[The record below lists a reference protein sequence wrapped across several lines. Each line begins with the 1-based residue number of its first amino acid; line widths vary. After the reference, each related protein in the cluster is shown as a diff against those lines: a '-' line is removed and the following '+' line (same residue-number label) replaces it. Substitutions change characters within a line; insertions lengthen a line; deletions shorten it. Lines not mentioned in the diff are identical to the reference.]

1 MNEENKIWEDV
12 SPTLNVDHFHDWI
25 EMENLFGEL
34 GEPGLSQVTK
44 VLSQPDNIRNITF
57 TLYRGE
63 SGQLL
68 GVHGFYTEDN
78 VQKPFI
84 LIVHP
89 DHLRI
94 GIATKIA
101 NFVTNQFVETKEREF
116 DYEKSWRDI
125 PVSESA
131 ASFMNK
137 YAKKQY
143 DITNNTESS
152 GQ

>member
-1 MNEENKIWEDV
+1 MNDENKIWEDIN
-12 SPTLNVDHFHDWI
+12 PTLDVDHFHDWL
-25 EMENLFGEL
+25 EMEKLFDEF

-44 VLSQPDNIRNITF
+44 VRTQPNKSQSITF

-63 SGQLL
+63 TGQLL

-84 LIVHP
+84 FFVHP
-89 DHLRI
+89 DHLRTGI
-94 GIATKIA
+94 GTKIA
-101 NFVTNQFVETKEREF
+101 DFVTNQFLETKGREF
-116 DYEKSWRDI
+116 DYEQSWSDV

-137 YAKKQY
+137 YAKTQY
-143 DITNNTESS
+143 DRMNEA
-152 GQ
+152 